1 MNLKYTIKNLV
12 HFRPAGY
19 IASFIKNCGCEVKIG
34 KSISQVKNLECSN
47 GTPKVNV
54 SEQLSSLSFN
64 NNNNNNQVS
73 SSEKKIEN
81 FLDASRPLSIAC
93 LGLKKGDE
101 VFFSITGPDEQT
113 ENEVKDEL
121 YNLLDKHF

>member
-34 KSISQVKNLECSN
+34 KSILQSENSKCSN
-47 GTPKVNV
+47 NSPKVNV
-54 SEQLSSLSFN
+54 SEQLSSLSF
-64 NNNNNNQVS
+64 NNNNQVS

-121 YNLLDKHF
+121 YNLLAKHF